1 MNEVMNSVNNA
12 IMDNFQKTDNILN
25 DVQKIIEVSQKE
37 AYRSVNTIL
46 SQRNW
51 LIGYRIAVEE
61 LAGEERAEYGVEIIK
76 NLSRYL
82 TQKYGKGYDRSNL
95 YHCLRFYKAFPQI
108 VDTACRQSDI
118 RLTWSHYRTLL
129 QVHDETARKWYEK
142 EAYEQTW
149 SVRTLQR
156 NIDSQYYY
164 RMLQSQD
171 KKAVEAEMREKTSSY
186 QNDKL
191 EFIKNPVVV
200 EFLGLTPDASF
211 NETKLE
217 SSIITNLQKFLME
230 MGKGYAFVARQQHIH
245 TEKQDYYID
254 LVFYNYI
261 LKCFV
266 LIDLKT
272 ERITH
277 QDVGQMDMYI
287 RMYDEL
293 KKAPDDNPT
302 LGIVL
307 CSETDEDIA
316 RYSILHGNE
325 QLFAS
330 KYKLYLPTEEELREE
345 IETQKAIFYLQQ
357 KDAEEE
363 AGGEPNA

>member
-1 MNEVMNSVNNA
+1 MRNLAKIEYNSIMN
-12 IMDNFQKTDNILN
+12 NFQKTDNILN
-25 DVQKIIEVSQKE
+25 DVKSIIEVSQKE
-37 AYRSVNTIL
+37 AYRAVNTIL

-51 LIGYRIAVEE
+51 LIGYRIAEEE
-61 LAGEERAEYGVEIIK
+61 LEGENRAEYGAKIIK
-76 NLSRYL
+76 KLSKEL

-95 YHCLRFYKAFPQI
+95 YHYLRFYKAFPQI
-108 VDTACRQSDI
+108 VDTVSRQSYI
-118 RLTWSHYRTLL
+118 RLTWSHYRALL
-129 QVHDETARKWYEK
+129 QVHDEVARKWYEK

-156 NIDSQYYY
+156 NIDTQYYY
-164 RMLQSQD
+164 RLLQSKD
-171 KKAVEAEMREKTSSY
+171 KASVEHEMHEKTLTY
-186 QNDKL
+186 QQDKL

-200 EFLGLTPDASF
+200 EFLGLTPDISF
-211 NETKLE
+211 TETKLE
-217 SSIITNLQKFLME
+217 ASIITNLQKFLME

-245 TEKQDYYID
+245 TEKKDYYID

-272 ERITH
+272 EQITH

-293 KKAPDDNPT
+293 KKSPDDNPT

-357 KDAEEE
+357 KESEAER
-363 AGGEPNA
+363 

>member
-1 MNEVMNSVNNA
+1 M
-12 IMDNFQKTDNILN
+12 TW
-25 DVQKIIEVSQKE
+25 
-37 AYRSVNTIL
+37 TH
-46 SQRNW
+46 
-51 LIGYRIAVEE
+51 YRI
-61 LAGEERAEYGVEIIK
+61 
-76 NLSRYL
+76 
-82 TQKYGKGYDRSNL
+82 
-95 YHCLRFYKAFPQI
+95 
-108 VDTACRQSDI
+108 
-118 RLTWSHYRTLL
+118 LL

-156 NIDSQYYY
+156 NIDTQYYY
-164 RMLQSQD
+164 RLLKSQD
-171 KKAVEAEMREKTSSY
+171 KKAVEHEMREKTSAY

-191 EFIKNPVVV
+191 EFIKNPVMV
-200 EFLGLTPDASF
+200 EFLGLTPDSSF
-211 NETKLE
+211 TETKLE
-217 SSIITNLQKFLME
+217 TSIITNLQKFLME

-287 RMYDEL
+287 RIYDEL
-293 KKAPDDNPT
+293 KKSSDDNPT

-316 RYSILHGNE
+316 KYSILHGNE

-363 AGGEPNA
+363 SSN